1 MSNLV
6 YLDIAGNFISIELL
20 HSLRQ
25 CLENNKK
32 LKYLFVSDLHKWNWQ
47 AVSKV
52 AESVGQ
58 SKLKVLGVGK
68 CTKECVKV
76 FRDLAPKVKI
86 EIEAY
91 VKSTTAHKVL
101 VPLCLVEEP
110 IVKTETLK
118 KKQESE
124 TFSGDSTDSYCRE
137 LQQAEENKS
146 TNIIV

>member
-6 YLDIAGNFISIELL
+6 YLDVAANFISIELL

-76 FRDLAPKVKI
+76 FKDLAPKVKI

-91 VKSTTAHKVL
+91 VKSTAHKVL

-124 TFSGDSTDSYCRE
+124 TVSGDSTDSYCRE